1 MKKFLALLA
10 LALCLGGPALA
21 AGNADSGLYDPV
33 PPEGSA
39 FVRFVNVHPASGSRE
54 VKLDGRTVEYLDF
67 QEISSYFVT
76 PGKKTP
82 TSVGAARG
90 ELDFAPGKFYTV
102 ALRDNGR
109 LQIYE
114 DPASGNLAKSQII
127 FYNFSPQKDLSL
139 KTSDGKVEVIPAA
152 TADTPG
158 VKLINP
164 VKVSLA
170 VYDGGQ
176 VLRDLGPVSMER
188 ARAYSVL
195 VYPDHDVK
203 WATGSTNTTR

>member
-10 LALCLGGPALA
+10 LALCLSAPARA
-21 AGNADSGLYDPV
+21 AANADAGLYDPV

-39 FVRFVNVHPASGSRE
+39 FVRFVNVHPAGGSRE
-54 VKLDGRTVEYLDF
+54 AKLGGRTVGHLSFRD
-67 QEISSYFVT
+67 ISSYFVT
-76 PGKKTP
+76 PGKKT
-82 TSVGAARG
+82 AASIG
-90 ELDFAPGKFYTV
+90 QASAEHDFAPGRFYTV

-109 LQIYE
+109 LQVYE
-114 DPASGNLAKSQII
+114 DPANANSAKSQITL
-127 FYNFSPQKDLSL
+127 YNFSPEKALSL

-158 VKLINP
+158 IRQINP

-170 VYDGGQ
+170 VYDGGK
-176 VLRDLGPVSMER
+176 VLYDLGPVSMDR

-203 WATGSTNTTR
+203 WAASSTNTTR